1 MTLVALDGVSKSFG
15 DVQAVDDVTV
25 EVDRG
30 EVVGFLGPNG
40 AGKTTTMRLVTGLLE
55 PDEGSVAVA
64 GLPVGERPVEAR
76 SRIGYLP
83 ETTPIYRDMLVE
95 EYLEFVAELR
105 GIEGRERRR
114 RIDEAVQQTGI
125 QDVFYRPV
133 DDCSKGYRQRVGI
146 AQAILPEPDVLIL
159 DEPTEGLDPNQR
171 VEIRELITS
180 LGRERTVVLSTH
192 VMQEVQRTCERLL
205 IIHEGRIVAD
215 GPVDGILGDAAGRIS
230 LELDAPADDARSAL
244 EDLAGIEGVDA
255 VGSSPRPRFELTVA
269 DGGELEPEIFDLARE
284 RDWPIWEL
292 HREEENLED
301 VFRQLTGS
309 RDDE

>member
-1 MTLVALDGVSKSFG
+1 MSLVALDGVSKSFG
-15 DVQAVDDVTV
+15 DVRAVDDVTL

-40 AGKTTTMRLVTGLLE
+40 AGKTTTMRLVTGFLE

-64 GLPVGERPVEAR
+64 GLPVGDRPVEAR

-83 ETTPIYRDMLVE
+83 ETTPIYRDMLVR

-105 GIEGRERRR
+105 GIDGRERRR
-114 RIDEAVQQTGI
+114 RIDASVQQTGI
-125 QDVFYRPV
+125 QDVFHRPV

-146 AQAILPEPDVLIL
+146 AQAILPEPDLLIL

-205 IIHEGRIVAD
+205 IIHEGGIVAD

-230 LELDAPADDARSAL
+230 VELDAPPGEARSAL
-244 EDLAGIEGVDA
+244 EGMAGVAGVEA
-255 VGSSPRPRFELTVA
+255 AGTSPRARFELTA
-269 DGGELEPEIFDLARE
+269 AGDGDLEPEIFALARE

>member
-1 MTLVALDGVSKSFG
+1 MSLVALDGVSKSFG
-15 DVQAVDDVTV
+15 DVQAVDDVTL

-40 AGKTTTMRLVTGLLE
+40 AGKTTTMRLVTGYLE

-64 GLPVGERPVEAR
+64 GLPVGDRPVDAR

-95 EYLEFVAELR
+95 EYLEFVADLR
-105 GIEGRERRR
+105 GLEGRERRR
-114 RIDEAVQQTGI
+114 RIDASVQQTGI
-125 QDVFYRPV
+125 QDVYYRPV
-133 DDCSKGYRQRVGI
+133 DECSKGYRQRVGI
-146 AQAILPEPDVLIL
+146 AQAILAEPDLLIL

-180 LGRERTVVLSTH
+180 LGAERTVVLSTH

-205 IIHEGRIVAD
+205 IIHDGAIVAD
-215 GPVDGILGDAAGRIS
+215 GPVDGLLGDAAGRITV
-230 LELDAPADDARSAL
+230 ELDAPREEARTALADL
-244 EDLAGIEGVDA
+244 PGA
-255 VGSSPRPRFELTVA
+255 VSVKAAGSSPRPRFELTAA
-269 DGGELEPEIFDLARE
+269 DGGDLEPAIFEVARE

-292 HREEENLED
+292 HRQEQNLED